1 MAITHTKDMTKGTY
15 WKVIILFALP
25 LLFSNLF
32 QQLYNAV
39 DALIVGQFLGK
50 NPLAAVSSSGNLIF
64 LFISFFVGTGSGIG
78 VLIAK
83 YFGEKNYEDMR
94 KVIHTGVAFGLVC
107 SVLLTILGI
116 FLAPVLLKLMKT
128 DADVLPESI
137 KYFQYYFAGCVGMI
151 MYNTFNGILNALGNS
166 KRSLYYL
173 IFSSLLN
180 IILDLLFIGVF
191 HFGVEGAAIATSI
204 SQIISALL
212 AFIFLLKKGT
222 VYQIKIK
229 EVKFNN
235 KMLRL
240 ILKYGIPAGIQNSVI
255 ALANVFVQSNIN
267 TFGNNAMAGCGTYSK
282 LEGFAFLPVNSF
294 CMALT
299 TFVGQNLGAKEY
311 ERAKIGSRF
320 GIICSVIMSEIIGI
334 IMAITMPYLAR
345 LFSDDLE
352 VIKIAT
358 LQARTI
364 CIFYFLLSFS
374 HCVAAICRGAGKAI
388 VPMIIML
395 VIWCVIRVLYI
406 KIAMSISHNIQLIFI
421 AYPLT
426 WGLSS
431 IIYLIYYLFTD
442 WVHGFE
448 KKQNQIN

>member
-1 MAITHTKDMTKGTY
+1 MVKTHTKDMTKGSY

-94 KVIHTGVAFGLVC
+94 KVIHTGVAFGLLC
-107 SVLLTILGI
+107 SVLLTVLGI
-116 FLAPVLLKLMKT
+116 TLAPVLLKLMKT
-128 DADVLPESI
+128 DANVLPESI
-137 KYFQYYFAGCVGMI
+137 KYFQYYFAGCIGMV

-180 IILDLLFIGVF
+180 VVLDLLFIAIF
-191 HFGVEGAAIATSI
+191 KFGVEGAAIATAI
-204 SQIISALL
+204 SQILSATL
-212 AFIFLLKKGT
+212 AFIFLLKKGS
-222 VYQIKIK
+222 VYQLEIKKIK
-229 EVKFNN
+229 FDQ
-235 KMLRL
+235 KMLKL
-240 ILKYGIPAGIQNSVI
+240 ILKYGMPAGIQNSVI

-311 ERAKIGSRF
+311 ERAKKGSRF
-320 GIICSVIMSEIIGI
+320 GIICSVIMSEVIGI
-334 IMAITMPYLAR
+334 VMAISIPFLAR
-345 LFSDDLE
+345 LFSDDAE

-358 LQARTI
+358 TQARTI
-364 CIFYFLLSFS
+364 CIFYFLLAFS
-374 HCVAAICRGAGKAI
+374 HCVAAVCRGAGKAI

-395 VIWCVIRVLYI
+395 LIWCVVRVIYI
-406 KIAMSISHNIQLIFI
+406 KISMSISHNIQLIFA

-426 WGLSS
+426 WAISS

-448 KKQNQIN
+448 QKHSKNI

>member
-1 MAITHTKDMTKGTY
+1 MAITHTKDMTKGSY

-32 QQLYNAV
+32 QQLYNAI

-83 YFGEKNYEDMR
+83 YFGERNYNDMR

-107 SVLLTILGI
+107 SFILTILGI
-116 FLAPVLLKLMKT
+116 SLAPVLLKLMKT

-137 KYFQYYFAGCVGMI
+137 KYFQYYFAGCIGMV

-180 IILDLLFIGVF
+180 VVLDLLFIGVF
-191 HFGVEGAAIATSI
+191 HFGVEGAAIATAI
-204 SQIISALL
+204 SQILSALL
-212 AFIFLLKKGT
+212 AFIFLLRKGT
-222 VYQIKIK
+222 VYQIKIN
-229 EVKFNN
+229 EVKFDK
-235 KMLRL
+235 KMLKL
-240 ILKYGIPAGIQNSVI
+240 ILKYGIPAGVQNSVI

-267 TFGNNAMAGCGTYSK
+267 TFGNNAMAGCGTYAK

-311 ERAKIGSRF
+311 ERAKKGSRF
-320 GIICSVIMSEIIGI
+320 GIICSVLMSEIIGI
-334 IMAITMPYLAR
+334 IMALTIPYLAK
-345 LFSDDLE
+345 LFSDDVE

-364 CIFYFLLSFS
+364 CVFYFLLAFS
-374 HCVAAICRGAGKAI
+374 HCVAAVCRGAGKAI

-395 VIWCVIRVLYI
+395 LIWCVIRVLYI
-406 KIAMSISHNIQLIFI
+406 KIAMNISHNIQLIFI

-426 WGLSS
+426 WGISS

-448 KKQNQIN
+448 HKSKVK

>member
-212 AFIFLLKKGT
+212 AFVFLLRKGT

-320 GIICSVIMSEIIGI
+320 GIICSIIMSEIIGI
-334 IMAITMPYLAR
+334 IMALSMPYLAR

-388 VPMIIML
+388 IPMIIML

-406 KIAMSISHNIQLIFI
+406 KIAMSINHNIQLIFI

>member
-1 MAITHTKDMTKGTY
+1 MVKTHTKDMTKGSY

-94 KVIHTGVAFGLVC
+94 KVIHTGVAFGLLC
-107 SVLLTILGI
+107 SVLLTVLGI
-116 FLAPVLLKLMKT
+116 TLAPVLLKLMKT
-128 DADVLPESI
+128 DANVLPESI
-137 KYFQYYFAGCVGMI
+137 KYFQYYFAGCIGMV

-180 IILDLLFIGVF
+180 VVLDLLFIAIF
-191 HFGVEGAAIATSI
+191 KFGVEGAAIATAI
-204 SQIISALL
+204 SQILSATL
-212 AFIFLLKKGT
+212 AFIFLLKKGS
-222 VYQIKIK
+222 VYQLEIKKIK
-229 EVKFNN
+229 FDK
-235 KMLRL
+235 KMLKL
-240 ILKYGIPAGIQNSVI
+240 ILKYGMPAGIQNSVI

-311 ERAKIGSRF
+311 ERAKKGSRF
-320 GIICSVIMSEIIGI
+320 GIICSVIMSEVIGI
-334 IMAITMPYLAR
+334 VMAIFIPFLAG
-345 LFSDDLE
+345 LFSDDAE

-358 LQARTI
+358 TQARTI
-364 CIFYFLLSFS
+364 CIFYFLLAFS
-374 HCVAAICRGAGKAI
+374 HCVAAVCRGAGKAI

-395 VIWCVIRVLYI
+395 LIWCVVRVIYI
-406 KIAMSISHNIQLIFI
+406 KIAMSISHNIQLIFA

-426 WGLSS
+426 WAISS

-448 KKQNQIN
+448 QKHSKNI

>member
-116 FLAPVLLKLMKT
+116 VLAPVLLKLMKT

-151 MYNTFNGILNALGNS
+151 IYNTFNGILNALGNS

-204 SQIISALL
+204 SQIISALF
-212 AFIFLLKKGT
+212 AFIFLLRKGT

-229 EVKFNN
+229 EVKFDN

-320 GIICSVIMSEIIGI
+320 GIICSIIMSEIIGI
-334 IMAITMPYLAR
+334 IMALSMPYLAR

>member
-116 FLAPVLLKLMKT
+116 VLAPVLLKLMKT

-151 MYNTFNGILNALGNS
+151 IYNTFNGILNALGNS

-204 SQIISALL
+204 SQIISALF
-212 AFIFLLKKGT
+212 AFIFLLRKGT

-229 EVKFNN
+229 EVKFDN

-320 GIICSVIMSEIIGI
+320 GIICSIIMSEIIGI
-334 IMAITMPYLAR
+334 IMALSMPYLAR

-448 KKQNQIN
+448 KKTKSN

>member
-39 DALIVGQFLGK
+39 DALIVGRFLGK

-116 FLAPVLLKLMKT
+116 VLAPVLLKLMKT

-212 AFIFLLKKGT
+212 AFVFLLRKGT

-448 KKQNQIN
+448 KKTKSN

>member
-229 EVKFNN
+229 EVKFDK

-240 ILKYGIPAGIQNSVI
+240 ILKYGIPAGVQNSVI